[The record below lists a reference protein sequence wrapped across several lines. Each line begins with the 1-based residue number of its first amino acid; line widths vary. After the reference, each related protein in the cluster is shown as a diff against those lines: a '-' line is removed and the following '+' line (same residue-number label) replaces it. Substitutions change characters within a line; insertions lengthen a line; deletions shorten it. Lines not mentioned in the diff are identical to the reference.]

1 MTAQGWILLGAGVFF
16 FVYLPLVLVELS
28 SIKDALG
35 RICDELT
42 KADSKLEEM
51 GYSLHSIE
59 QDAQMIHRMARR

>member
-51 GYSLHSIE
+51 GYSLHLIE
-59 QDAQMIHRMARR
+59 QDTQLIHRMARR